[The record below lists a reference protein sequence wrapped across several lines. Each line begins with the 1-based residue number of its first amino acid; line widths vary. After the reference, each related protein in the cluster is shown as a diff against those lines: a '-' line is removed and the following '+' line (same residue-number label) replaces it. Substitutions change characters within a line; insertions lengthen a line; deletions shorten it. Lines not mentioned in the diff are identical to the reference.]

1 MKSTQKQTTIN
12 NIHCKVTFNDQIRRF
27 ELKGTEFTQLKNHVS
42 SLIGL
47 PADGFVL
54 QYVDD
59 ESDLINLSSNE
70 DFGIAVDVSG
80 GLIRLIATAGS
91 TPSTGNTGTRRHYCR
106 KQYQGYGK
114 GGKGERLSHKE
125 RHQKK
130 LELLKKFLS
139 EMPQDNALTPQQVNR
154 KNHLRNKIEKAES
167 RLSNWQEREKK
178 RHSDKRKRW
187 EKKECQKNDR
197 KSSNQFPPEV
207 EQQIKDLK
215 SQINSLKP
223 AARELRIQKKQ
234 KKYELETCLQSG
246 TGDKEAIL
254 QEIVEIKEK
263 SGQLNAQMKPIRDN
277 IRTLKGKQ

>member
-1 MKSTQKQTTIN
+1 METTSN
-12 NIHCKVTFNDQIRRF
+12 AIHCKVTFNDQIRRF
-27 ELKGTEFTQLKNHVS
+27 EFKGTEFTQLKNHIS

-70 DFGIAVDVSG
+70 DFAIAVEVSG
-80 GLIRLIATAGS
+80 GLVRLIATTGS
-91 TPSTGNTGTRRHYCR
+91 TPASANTGGRRQYCR

-114 GGKGERLSHKE
+114 GGKSERLPREEKHK
-125 RHQKK
+125 KK

-139 EMPQDNALTPQQVNR
+139 EMPPDNALTPQQANR
-154 KNHLRNKIEKAES
+154 KTHLRNKIQKAES
-167 RLSNWQEREKK
+167 RLSNWQERDKK
-178 RHSDKRKRW
+178 RQSDKRKRW
-187 EKKECQKNDR
+187 ERKEHKKDR
-197 KSSNQFPPEV
+197 RSTPQLAPEV

-215 SQINSLKP
+215 AQINSLKP

-234 KKYELETCLQSG
+234 KKAELENCLQSG
-246 TGDKEAIL
+246 TGDKEVIL

-263 SGQLNAQMKPIRDN
+263 EGKLYAQMKPIRDN
-277 IRTLKGKQ
+277 IRTLKGKQQ

>member
-1 MKSTQKQTTIN
+1 MQSTN
-12 NIHCKVTFNDQIRRF
+12 NKTIHCKVTFNDQIRRF
-27 ELKGTEFTQLKNHVS
+27 EFKGTEFTQLRNHVS

-47 PADGFVL
+47 PSDGFVL

-91 TPSTGNTGTRRHYCR
+91 TPSTGSVVTRRQYCR

-114 GGKGERLSHKE
+114 GGKGERLSHEE

-187 EKKECQKNDR
+187 EKKEHKKDR

-223 AARELRIQKKQ
+223 AARELRNQKKQ
-234 KKYELETCLQSG
+234 KKSELETCLQTG

-263 SGQLNAQMKPIRDN
+263 IGQLNAQMKPVRDN

>member
-1 MKSTQKQTTIN
+1 MQTTTSN
-12 NIHCKVTFNDQIRRF
+12 NTIHCKVTFNDQIRRF
-27 ELKGTEFTQLKNHVS
+27 EFKGTEFTQLKNHVS

-54 QYVDD
+54 QYIDD
-59 ESDLINLSSNE
+59 ESDVINLSSNE
-70 DFGIAVDVSG
+70 DFGIAVEVSG

-91 TPSTGNTGTRRHYCR
+91 VPPSTGNSGTRRHYCR

-114 GGKGERLSHKE
+114 GGKGERLSPKE

-130 LELLKKFLS
+130 LELLKKFLA
-139 EMPQDNALTPQQVNR
+139 EMPQDNALTPQQEKR
-154 KNHLRNKIEKAES
+154 KNHLRNKIQKTES

-178 RHSDKRKRW
+178 RNSDKRRRW
-187 EKKECQKNDR
+187 EKKELHQKDR

-234 KKYELETCLQSG
+234 KKSELETCLQAG
-246 TGDKEAIL
+246 TGDKEVIL
-254 QEIVEIKEK
+254 QEIVDIKEK
-263 SGQLNAQMKPIRDN
+263 LGQLNAQMKPIRDN